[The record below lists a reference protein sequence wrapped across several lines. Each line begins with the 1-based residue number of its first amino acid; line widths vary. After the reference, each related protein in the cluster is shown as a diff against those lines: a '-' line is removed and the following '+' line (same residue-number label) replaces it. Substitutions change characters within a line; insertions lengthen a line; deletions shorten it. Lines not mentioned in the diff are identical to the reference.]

1 MRDILT
7 VFASIALLGEAGA
20 QDYSISN
27 WYNDYEACM
36 VQTYDDM
43 NSDHVNICTPQ
54 LKARGMGGTM
64 FIDYD
69 QTSHVTLSGGWPGL
83 MQAADDGMEMANHT
97 QTHPDLTA
105 MKNDAP
111 GLVREITTF
120 RDFVNSNVTNQDCN
134 TFAYPYG
141 NGNLDWNVIT
151 EIRKTHIGARD
162 AGLPG
167 TAAWGW
173 NPDWIYNFGAN
184 EEDYYH
190 IPTIAEHFLK
200 PKIQSEVDNLLQHG
214 GLMTVMWHAVT
225 ASDHEA
231 YLDNILAACNGKVWH
246 SNFQDAVKYHRE
258 RRVSVLTTKHE
269 NGTEWVLNLTDTLND
284 VIFNHPLTIH
294 LKYGDKIVTGVTQN
308 GVSIDYTTE
317 GDEIVFNA
325 IPDGGEIVVGKQFMV
340 GSIDV
345 VKEVVS
351 EVFPNPATEVLN
363 VKLVNNDPSLARVFN
378 SIGAIVQVSNLNSGI
393 ATVDVSQLEAG
404 NYILEVVNVSDNN
417 VERVSFVKR

>member
-1 MRDILT
+1 
-7 VFASIALLGEAGA
+7 
-20 QDYSISN
+20 
-27 WYNDYEACM
+27 
-36 VQTYDDM
+36 
-43 NSDHVNICTPQ
+43 
-54 LKARGMGGTM
+54 
-64 FIDYD
+64 
-69 QTSHVTLSGGWPGL
+69 
-83 MQAADDGMEMANHT
+83 
-97 QTHPDLTA
+97 
-105 MKNDAP
+105 
-111 GLVREITTF
+111 
-120 RDFVNSNVTNQDCN
+120 
-134 TFAYPYG
+134 
-141 NGNLDWNVIT
+141 
-151 EIRKTHIGARD
+151 
-162 AGLPG
+162 
-167 TAAWGW
+167 
-173 NPDWIYNFGAN
+173 
-184 EEDYYH
+184 
-190 IPTIAEHFLK
+190 
-200 PKIQSEVDNLLQHG
+200 
-214 GLMTVMWHAVT
+214 MTVMWHAVT